1 MSGEIVK
8 TMSSDVETDRMSRR
22 LPPVKQAV
30 LHTFQQSPPGSAP
43 LMSTIT
49 LMNTVTR
56 RLLILTI
63 DKIAREGKKKWPILS

>member
-56 RLLILTI
+56 RLLIFLDEVTI
-63 DKIAREGKKKWPILS
+63 DKIAREGKKK